1 MPLVKKPNKNALFL
15 SVIIILSLC
24 FFAEGATRIHHLF
37 KYGYLSRTKKVIYK
51 GVKNTKQIMDD
62 AEKVRSEAYPY
73 LMYRVKPDQSFATI
87 TVNALGF
94 RGRQVARIKPEAT
107 VRVVMLGGSALWG
120 TGASSDKTTIAYE
133 LEKLL
138 NNPVRGKKYEVI
150 NAGDGGYVTM
160 QELIT
165 LCDRVID
172 LAPDIIVTFD
182 GFNDIYSGF
191 TNGIAGY
198 PQNFSYFKQKL
209 EANSIFYHFFAGLTQ
224 PLAHSMFI
232 RKLSNKIR
240 IFYMRSA
247 KVDSDGIPLAYAD
260 SSEVARIFGR
270 NLSYIHAI
278 TKERNIISLFTIQPM
293 LGVGAKKLTP
303 EEQASLKA
311 LGENIRSYA
320 AYLRRTAGF
329 LVKEL
334 KSLEQSARARVLDL
348 TGVFD
353 SNDATVYLDYCHI
366 SDASNKVIAEK
377 IYGALKTALPQ
388 D

>member
-1 MPLVKKPNKNALFL
+1 MQSVKKRNKNALFL
-15 SVIIILSLC
+15 SAILFLSSC
-24 FFAEGATRIHHLF
+24 FFVEGATRIHHLF
-37 KYGYLSRTKKVIYK
+37 KYGYLSQTKKVIYE

-73 LMYRVKPDQSFATI
+73 LIYRVKPNQSFGTI

-94 RGRQVARIKPEAT
+94 RGREIAKIKPDAT
-107 VRVVMLGGSALWG
+107 VRVIMLGGSALWG
-120 TGASSDKTTIAYE
+120 TGASSDNSTITYE

-138 NNPVRGKKYEVI
+138 NNSAEGKKYEVI

-165 LCDRVID
+165 LCDRAID
-172 LAPDIIVTFD
+172 LNPDIVITFD

-198 PQNFSYFKQKL
+198 PQNFSHFKQKL
-209 EANSIFYHFFAGLTQ
+209 EANNIFYHLLTAVTQ
-224 PLAHSMFI
+224 PLTHSMFI
-232 RKLSNKIR
+232 RKLNNKFR
-240 IFYMRSA
+240 IFSMRNA
-247 KVDSDGIPLAYAD
+247 KVNSDGIPFVYAEPF
-260 SSEVARIFGR
+260 EVARVFGR

-293 LGVGAKKLTP
+293 LGVGVKKLTP
-303 EEQASLKA
+303 EEQGSLKA
-311 LGENIRSYA
+311 LNENIKGYIV
-320 AYLRRTAGF
+320 YLRRTAGF

-334 KSLEQSARARVLDL
+334 KLLEQSSKAHVLDL

-353 SNDATVYLDYCHI
+353 SNDGTVYLDYCHI
-366 SDASNKVIAEK
+366 SDVGNKAVAEK
-377 IYGALKTALPQ
+377 IYGALKTNLP
-388 D
+388 